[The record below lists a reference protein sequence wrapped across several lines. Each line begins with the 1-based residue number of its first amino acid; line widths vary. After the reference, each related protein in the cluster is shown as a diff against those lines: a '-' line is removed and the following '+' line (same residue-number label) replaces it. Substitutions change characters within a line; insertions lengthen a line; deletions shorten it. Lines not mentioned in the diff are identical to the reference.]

1 MSLADHP
8 YASFLHE
15 VETPARYAG
24 GERFAVVKE
33 SDEGIRSRMAFCFPD
48 VYDIGM
54 SHLGTKI
61 LYKVVNDQPDLA
73 LERAFCPW
81 PDMERKLR
89 ERALPLVSLETRRP
103 LRDFDLVGFSLQ
115 YELTFTNVLTMLD
128 LGGLPIRAEKRGPE
142 HPLVLAGGPVA
153 TQPEPLA
160 PFVDAF
166 LIGDAEERLPE
177 LMRDHARLREEG
189 VTDRVQM
196 LARLAEGGGLYC
208 PVLYEREV
216 CPRSGFAFVARAVD
230 SVEAPLPVERAF
242 LDDVN
247 RFPFPD
253 DSPVPV
259 AEAVFDRTAIEI
271 ARGCT
276 EGCRFCQAG
285 MIYRPVREREPKE
298 IVRTVVSAVEK
309 GGYDEAALTS
319 LSTADYSCVAPLVRE
334 VMAELVPRRVS
345 LGISSLRAYGLPE
358 EVLDDISQVK
368 ATGLTFAPEA
378 GSQRMRDV
386 VNKNVSE
393 EDIYETCRRVFS
405 RGWDR
410 AKLYFMIGLPTEA
423 DEDVLGIADMGRQ
436 ARRIGDRLAKRRVR
450 ITVSVS
456 SHVPKPHTPF
466 QWCAQDSMEEIGRKQ
481 ELLRERAR
489 ADGFRLRT
497 HDRRVSHLEG
507 ILSRGDIRAA
517 RLIEIAW
524 RKGARFDGWDEQFS
538 WKRWTEAL
546 AEWEDETGVSREEW
560 LGTIPVDGRLPWDQV
575 DVGLADGFLL
585 REYRRSLKDRLSP
598 PCGKPFPMQVHH
610 TNARDARADERNLV
624 CYHCGVA
631 CDLTG
636 MRTERIEFLESMGA
650 EEPRNAPGDSG
661 GEVLLPVVAAAAP
674 PVSPSS
680 PSPSSSSSSRRARPR
695 PPERAAQGEPVRYR
709 ARFAKFGPMAL
720 RGHGE
725 LIRILPRILRRARL
739 PIRFTEGFSPRP
751 QLSFGPALPLGVQS
765 ASEVCEFALR
775 EELPP
780 ETVLAGLRSA
790 SEEGLRFLDLARV
803 FPGELRLSRWVAA
816 LRYAVLLPADAD
828 LRDLET
834 RLDRFRTADSWP
846 LPVTRRLKN
855 KRDRRGRRPEG
866 APTQRETV
874 LDLVGR
880 VDEVGIEP
888 AGAEAALLGVPAPRR
903 TLRFRVQA
911 DTAGP
916 SPRPTEITRSL
927 AGFDPAA
934 VEIVRT
940 ATEPATADAGA
951 HPVSV
956 FASPEPRTPPLG
968 AAPGPEAAAPAA
980 NG

>member
-89 ERALPLVSLETRRP
+89 ERSLPLVSLETRRP

-128 LGGLPIRAEKRGPE
+128 LGGLPIRAEKRGAE

-189 VTDRVQM
+189 VTDRVEM

-208 PVLYEREV
+208 PALYEREV

-230 SVEAPLPVERAF
+230 AVEAPLPVERAF

-410 AKLYFMIGLPTEA
+410 AKLYFMIGLPTEE

-497 HDRRVSHLEG
+497 HDQRVSHLEG

-546 AEWEDETGVSREEW
+546 TEWEDETGVSREEW

-575 DVGLADGFLL
+575 DVGLAEGFLL

-650 EEPRNAPGDSG
+650 EEPRTAPGDS
-661 GEVLLPVVAAAAP
+661 EVLLPVVAAAAP

-680 PSPSSSSSSRRARPR
+680 SSSSSSRRARPR

-725 LIRILPRILRRARL
+725 LIRILPRILRRAGL

-765 ASEVCEFALR
+765 ASEVCEFALTEPLPA
-775 EELPP
+775 EE
-780 ETVLAGLRSA
+780 VLACLRDA
-790 SEEGLRFLDLARV
+790 SEEGLPFHDLVRV
-803 FPGELRLSRWVAA
+803 PSGEPRLSRWIGG

-828 LRDLET
+828 LRGLEA
-834 RLDRFRTADSWP
+834 RLDRFREAGSWP
-846 LPVTRRLKN
+846 LPVTRRVKN
-855 KRDRRGRRPEG
+855 RRDRRGRRPEG
-866 APTQRETV
+866 APSQRETV

-880 VDEVGIEP
+880 VDAVGVEP
-888 AGAEAALLGVPAPRR
+888 AGAEATLLGVPAPRR
-903 TLRFRVQA
+903 TLRFRVSVGVEGGGE
-911 DTAGP
+911 GP
-916 SPRPTEITRSL
+916 SPRPSEIARSF
-927 AGFDPAA
+927 AGFDPVA

-940 ATEPATADAGA
+940 ATEPASPDTGA
-951 HPVSV
+951 RPTPP
-956 FASPEPRTPPLG
+956 FASPEPRTSPLG
-968 AAPGPEAAAPAA
+968 PAPGPQAAAPAA

>member
-33 SDEGIRSRMAFCFPD
+33 SDEGLRSRMAFCFPD

-89 ERALPLVSLETRRP
+89 ERNLPLVSLETRRP

-128 LGGLPIRAEKRGPE
+128 LGGLPIRAEKRGAE

-189 VTDRVQM
+189 VTDRVEM

-208 PVLYEREV
+208 PALYEREV

-410 AKLYFMIGLPTEA
+410 AKLYFMIGLPTEE
-423 DEDVLGIADMGRQ
+423 DEDVLGIADMGSQ

-497 HDRRVSHLEG
+497 HDQRVSHLEG

-546 AEWEDETGVSREEW
+546 TEWEDETGVSREEW

-650 EEPRNAPGDSG
+650 EEPRTAPADSR
-661 GEVLLPVVAAAAP
+661 GEILLPVVAAAAP
-674 PVSPSS
+674 PPV
-680 PSPSSSSSSRRARPR
+680 SSSSSSGSRRARPR

-725 LIRILPRILRRARL
+725 LIRILPRILRRAGL

-765 ASEVCEFALR
+765 ASEVCEFALTEPLPA
-775 EELPP
+775 EE
-780 ETVLAGLRSA
+780 VLACLRDA
-790 SEEGLRFLDLARV
+790 SEEGLPFHDLVRV
-803 FPGELRLSRWVAA
+803 PSGEPRLSRWIGG

-828 LRDLET
+828 LRGLEA
-834 RLDRFRTADSWP
+834 RLDRFREAGSWP
-846 LPVTRRLKN
+846 LPVTRRVKN
-855 KRDRRGRRPEG
+855 RRDRRGRRPEG
-866 APTQRETV
+866 APSQRETV

-880 VDEVGIEP
+880 VDAVGVEP
-888 AGAEAALLGVPAPRR
+888 AGAEATLLGVPAPRR
-903 TLRFRVQA
+903 TLRFRVSVGVEGGGE
-911 DTAGP
+911 GP
-916 SPRPTEITRSL
+916 SPRPSEIARSF
-927 AGFDPAA
+927 AGFDPVA

-940 ATEPATADAGA
+940 ATEPASPDTGA
-951 HPVSV
+951 RPTPP
-956 FASPEPRTPPLG
+956 FASPEPRTSPLG
-968 AAPGPEAAAPAA
+968 PAPGPQAAAPAA

>member
-33 SDEGIRSRMAFCFPD
+33 SDEGLRSRMAFCFPD

-89 ERALPLVSLETRRP
+89 ERNLPLVSLETRRP
-103 LRDFDLVGFSLQ
+103 LADFDLVGFSLQ

-128 LGGLPIRAEKRGPE
+128 LGGLPIRADRRGPE

-189 VTDRVQM
+189 VTDRLVM
-196 LARLAEGGGLYC
+196 LSRLAERGGLYC
-208 PVLYEREV
+208 PALYEREV
-216 CPRSGFAFVARAVD
+216 CPRSGFAHVARPVE

-259 AEAVFDRTAIEI
+259 AEAVFDRTAVEI

-285 MIYRPVREREPKE
+285 MIYRPVRERDPKE

-309 GGYDEAALTS
+309 GGYDEASLTS

-334 VMAELVPRRVS
+334 VMTELVPRRVS

-410 AKLYFMIGLPTEA
+410 AKLYFMIGLPTEE

-436 ARRIGDRLAKRRVR
+436 ARRIGDSLAKRRVR

-466 QWCAQDSMEEIGRKQ
+466 QWCAQDSMEEIARKQ
-481 ELLRERAR
+481 ALLRERAR

-497 HDRRVSHLEG
+497 HDQRVSHLEG
-507 ILSRGDIRAA
+507 LLSRGDIRAG

-524 RKGARFDGWDEQFS
+524 RKGARFDGWDEQFE
-538 WKRWTEAL
+538 WQRWTEAL
-546 AEWEDETGVSREEW
+546 AEWEDETGVSREQW
-560 LGTIPVDGRLPWDQV
+560 LGTIPVDGRLPWDHV

-610 TNARDARADERNLV
+610 TNAREARADERNLV

-631 CDLTG
+631 CDLTQ

-650 EEPRNAPGDSG
+650 EEPRRAPEEPA

-674 PVSPSS
+674 PASP
-680 PSPSSSSSSRRARPR
+680 SSRRARPR

-709 ARFAKFGPMAL
+709 ARFAKYGPMAL

-725 LIRILPRILRRARL
+725 LIRILPRILRRAGL

-765 ASEVCEFALR
+765 ASEACEFALT
-775 EELPP
+775 EALPP
-780 ETVLAGLRSA
+780 EGVLAALRDA
-790 SEEGLRFLDLARV
+790 SEEGLPFHDLVRV
-803 FPGELRLSRWVAA
+803 PAGDPRLSRWIGG

-834 RLDRFRTADSWP
+834 RLARFREARSWP
-846 LPVTRRLKN
+846 LPVSRRLKN
-855 KRDRRGRRPEG
+855 PGKRRARRPEG
-866 APTQRETV
+866 APSQRTTT

-880 VDEVGIEP
+880 VDEVAVEP
-888 AGAEAALLGVPAPRR
+888 AAAEAALLGVPAARR
-903 TLRFRVQA
+903 TLRFRVSVGGE
-911 DTAGP
+911 GP
-916 SPRPTEITRSL
+916 SPRPSEIARSL
-927 AGFDPAA
+927 AGFDPTP
-934 VEIVRT
+934 VEIIRT
-940 ATEPATADAGA
+940 ATEPASPGGAVRLSPPFATADAA
-951 HPVSV
+951 P
-956 FASPEPRTPPLG
+956 PPLG
-968 AAPGPEAAAPAA
+968 ATPGPDAVAPPPS
-980 NG
+980 G

>member
-1 MSLADHP
+1 MSLAKHP
-8 YASFLHE
+8 YAAFLHE

-24 GERFAVVKE
+24 GERFSVVKE
-33 SDEGIRSRMAFCFPD
+33 SDDGLVSRMAFCFPD

-61 LYKVVNDQPDLA
+61 LYKVVNDQTDLA
-73 LERAFCPW
+73 FERCFCPW
-81 PDMERKLR
+81 PDMEAKLR
-89 ERALPLVSLETRRP
+89 ERNLPLVSLETRRP

-128 LGGLPIRAEKRGPE
+128 LGGLPLHAAERGPE
-142 HPLVLAGGPVA
+142 DPLVLAGGPVA

-166 LIGDAEERLPE
+166 LIGDAEERLPA
-177 LMRDHARLREEG
+177 LMREHARLREAG
-189 VTDRVQM
+189 VIDRMEM
-196 LARLAEGGGLYC
+196 LARLSADGGLYC
-208 PVLYEREV
+208 PALYEREV
-216 CPRSGFAFVARAVD
+216 CPRSGFAFVAGPAAGR
-230 SVEAPLPVERAF
+230 EAPLPVERAF

-253 DSPVPV
+253 DSPVPI

-410 AKLYFMIGLPTEA
+410 AKLYFMIGLPTEE
-423 DEDVLGIADMGRQ
+423 DDDVLGIADMGRQ
-436 ARRIGDRLAKRRVR
+436 ARRIGDRLAERRVR

-466 QWCAQDSMEEIGRKQ
+466 QWCAQDSMEEISRKQ
-481 ELLRERAR
+481 ALLRERAR
-489 ADGFRLRT
+489 ADGFRLKT
-497 HDRRVSHLEG
+497 HDQRVSHLEG
-507 ILSRGDIRAA
+507 ILARGDIRAA
-517 RLIEIAW
+517 RLVEIAW
-524 RKGARFDGWDEQFS
+524 RKGARFDGWDEKF
-538 WKRWTEAL
+538 RWDLWCESL
-546 AEWEDETGVSREEW
+546 DEWEDETGVSRTEW
-560 LGTIPVDGRLPWDQV
+560 LGTIPVDGRLPWDHV
-575 DVGLADGFLL
+575 DVGLAEGFLL
-585 REYRRSLKDRLSP
+585 REYRRSLKDRISP

-610 TNARDARADERNLV
+610 TNAKEARADERKLV

-631 CDLTG
+631 CDLG
-636 MRTERIEFLESMGA
+636 QMRDERIAFLEGMGA
-650 EEPRNAPGDSG
+650 EEPRFVPAAAD
-661 GEVLLPVVAAAAP
+661 GEVRLPVVAAAAP
-674 PVSPSS
+674 PTNGG
-680 PSPSSSSSSRRARPR
+680 RRRPR
-695 PPERAAQGEPVRYR
+695 PPERAEQGEPVRYR
-709 ARFAKFGPMAL
+709 AHFAKFGPMAL

-725 LIRILPRILRRARL
+725 LIRIVPRILRRAGL

-751 QLSFGPALPLGVQS
+751 QLSFGPALPLGIQS
-765 ASEVCEFALR
+765 AHEVCEFALT
-775 EELPP
+775 EALEP
-780 ETVLAGLRSA
+780 EVVLAGLRRA
-790 SEEGLRFLDLARV
+790 AEEGLRFDDLVRLPAGA
-803 FPGELRLSRWVAA
+803 PRLSRWIAA
-816 LRYAVLLPADAD
+816 LRYAVLLPADSAP
-828 LRDLET
+828 EEVES
-834 RLDRFRTADSWP
+834 RLARFREARAWP
-846 LPVTRRLKN
+846 LVVTRRVK
-855 KRDRRGRRPEG
+855 KKPARGARRPESG
-866 APTQRETV
+866 PEEREVT
-874 LDLVGR
+874 LDLAGR
-880 VDEVGIEP
+880 VDSAGVEP
-888 AGAEAALLGVPAPRR
+888 AGEDAPLLGCAAARR
-903 TLRFRVQA
+903 TLRFRVLA
-911 DTAGP
+911 AWDGP
-916 SPRPTEITRSL
+916 SPRPAEIARSL
-927 AGFDPAA
+927 AAFDPVG
-934 VEIVRT
+934 VEILRT
-940 ATEPATADAGA
+940 ATEPAGEDAGA
-951 HPVSV
+951 
-956 FASPEPRTPPLG
+956 SPESPSARGRSASAG
-968 AAPGPEAAAPAA
+968 APNRVMGAPGP
-980 NG
+980 